1 MVALREERMSA
12 GLKIALCAT
21 AAMIS
26 LSDLRISVAQ
36 TAQPAASGS
45 TGLEEIVVTA
55 RRREERVQTIP
66 LAITA
71 FSGEDIEKKH
81 INDLSDLGLSVPSLA
96 VDQEQSD
103 PNAYFSNQLRLRG
116 LPGTVVYFADVPV
129 GNTDFSTGSAS
140 PFPHGTSPGYYYDLD
155 NVEVLKGPQG
165 TLFGKNSIG
174 GLISITPK
182 KPTNDYE
189 GYV

>member
-81 INDLSDLGLSVPSLA
+81 INDLSVFRRCPGRKYRFFHGFGIA
-96 VDQEQSD
+96 
-103 PNAYFSNQLRLRG
+103 FSARNLTRLLLRLG
-116 LPGTVVYFADVPV
+116 
-129 GNTDFSTGSAS
+129 
-140 PFPHGTSPGYYYDLD
+140 
-155 NVEVLKGPQG
+155 
-165 TLFGKNSIG
+165 
-174 GLISITPK
+174 
-182 KPTNDYE
+182 
-189 GYV
+189 